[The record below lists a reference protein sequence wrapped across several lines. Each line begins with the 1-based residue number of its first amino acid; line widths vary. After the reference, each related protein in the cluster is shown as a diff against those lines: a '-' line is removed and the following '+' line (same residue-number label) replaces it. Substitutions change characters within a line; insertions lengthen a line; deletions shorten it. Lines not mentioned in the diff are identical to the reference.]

1 MQEQIGSV
9 ESPPLALRAG
19 EELGHY
25 LIRTRLA
32 AGPRGEVYLAYDAR
46 AGGLVSLRLLP
57 ADGADESAAQPPSE
71 ARALA
76 ELRHPHVL
84 APHEVGVLAGRA
96 FIAQPYLE
104 EPTLEQWLKEKPR
117 GWREV
122 VRLFVQ
128 VGRGL
133 EAAHAAGVV
142 HRDLWPGCVLVG
154 PQGQA
159 RLKDF
164 SLASAGARA
173 ARQEPGS
180 EPQPLHLAPGWRGVV
195 GGAPGYMAPE
205 QLRWQPADE
214 RSDQYSFCASLYEA
228 LYGERAFPGERP
240 EQTWRQVL
248 AGEALVQP
256 RDKGVPRWVQEV
268 VRRGLAYRPAERY
281 ASMGALLRHLEGKT
295 ARGRWLSAGV
305 AVGLVVAGAWGW
317 VRGPGR
323 ACAVSEQE
331 WAGVWDEPRRQ
342 TLQRAFLATG
352 QPSTDKVWHS
362 VEQGLERYTR
372 QWRESR
378 REACEA
384 TRVRGEQSEAVLGLK
399 LRCLERRR
407 KEVGA
412 LVEVLVGLRGKESA
426 QGAQAVERLT
436 PLEVCADLATLP
448 AQEQLPEDPSVRAR
462 VEELQERLLRVKAL
476 LMAGL
481 YVQGLEQANGL
492 TEAAEATGF
501 QPLIAESWLTLT
513 RLQSYRT
520 LQPALII
527 QSAHRSAQAAL
538 ASGQLQEVVRAWLE
552 LVTAQEQLG
561 KPAAAQQELWLHYL
575 EGLLEAAGN
584 PAPLQADYESRLAFI
599 LTLRGSY
606 AEGLVHARK
615 SVALRERLYGPQSLQ
630 TAGALKELARVA
642 VYAGEPKEA
651 LNATLRALDF
661 YKSTLGLEHRS
672 TLRALEALG
681 RIQGQTGQFAE
692 SAATFEQVLAIM
704 ERLSVTED
712 KDRLTALSNLA
723 VTYAEQGRYVE
734 ANRTLERVFAIV
746 DKMKAGESIH
756 AVIALGNLAE
766 VKYQQG
772 ENSEALRVARQA
784 LALAEKV
791 TSPQSTFYIS
801 ISTTAGEIEL
811 QAGNVSKALPLLE
824 RAVRLME
831 AAPMDLRELG
841 RARFALARA
850 LQTASMDRPRS
861 LDLLEQSRKD
871 FEKAGVVASRYLLA
885 WEAWV
890 KQRRLDGPIR

>member
-1 MQEQIGSV
+1 MQEQKDAV
-9 ESPPLALRAG
+9 EGPPPALRAG
-19 EELGHY
+19 DELGHY

-32 AGPRGEVYLAYDAR
+32 VDPRGEVYLAYDTR
-46 AGGLVSLRLLP
+46 AAGLVTLRLLP
-57 ADGADESAAQPPSE
+57 AGGSDPGAAQPPDE

-76 ELRHPHVL
+76 QLRHPHVL

-96 FIAQPYLE
+96 FLAQPYVE
-104 EPTLEQWLKEKPR
+104 EPTLQQWLQHKPR
-117 GWREV
+117 GWKEV

-142 HRDLWPGCVLVG
+142 HRDLRPDCVVVG

-164 SLASAGARA
+164 SLAAPAERA

-180 EPQPLHLAPGWRGVV
+180 EPQPLQLAPGWRGVV

-205 QLRWQPADE
+205 QLRWQPADA
-214 RSDQYSFCASLYEA
+214 RADQYSFCACLYEA

-240 EQTWRQVL
+240 EQQVL
-248 AGEALVQP
+248 SGEAVVQP

-268 VRRGLAYRPAERY
+268 VRRGMAYRPAERY
-281 ASMGALLRHLEGKT
+281 ASMGALLRHLEGKR
-295 ARGRWLSAGV
+295 ARTRWLSAAV
-305 AVGLVVAGAWGW
+305 AVGLVAAGAWGW
-317 VRGPGR
+317 VLGPRR

-331 WAGVWDEPRRQ
+331 WAGVWDEPRQQ
-342 TLQRAFLATG
+342 TLQQALLATG
-352 QPSTDKVWHS
+352 QPSADKAWHS
-362 VEQGLERYTR
+362 VQQGLERYTR

-412 LVEVLVGLRGKESA
+412 LVEVLVGLRGKESVLD
-426 QGAQAVERLT
+426 AQAVERLT

-448 AQEQLPEDPSVRAR
+448 AQERLPEDPSVRAR
-462 VEELQERLLRVKAL
+462 VEQLQERLLGVKAL

-481 YVQGLEQANGL
+481 YVQGLEQAKGL

-501 QPLIAESWLTLT
+501 QPLIADSWLTLT

-561 KPAAAQQELWLHYL
+561 KPAAAEQELWLRYL

-584 PAPLQADYESRLAFI
+584 PAPLQADYERRLAFI
-599 LTLRGSY
+599 LTMRGRY
-606 AEGLVHARK
+606 AEGLAHARK
-615 SVALRERLYGPQSLQ
+615 SLALRERLYGPQSHQ
-630 TAGALKELARVA
+630 TASALKELARVA
-642 VYAGEPKEA
+642 VYAGEPQEA

-661 YKSTLGLEHRS
+661 YKSTVGLEHRS
-672 TLRALEALG
+672 TLRALGDLG

-692 SAATFEQVLAIM
+692 SAATFEQILALM

-712 KDRLTALSNLA
+712 KDRLVALSNLA
-723 VTYAEQGRYVE
+723 ATYAEQERYVE
-734 ANRTLERVFAIV
+734 ANRTLEQVFALV
-746 DKMKAGESIH
+746 DKMKAGETIH
-756 AVIALGNLAE
+756 AVIAMGNLAE
-766 VKYQQG
+766 LKYLQG

-791 TSPQSTFYIS
+791 TSPQSNAYIAAL
-801 ISTTAGEIEL
+801 TTAGEVEL

-824 RAVRLME
+824 RAVQLLE
-831 AAPMDLRELG
+831 AAPEDLREQG

-850 LQTASMDRPRS
+850 LQTAGMDRPRS
-861 LDLLEQSRKD
+861 LALQEQARRD
-871 FEKAGVVASRYLLA
+871 FEKAGAVANRYLLV